1 MNKAT
6 DTYNWFMTALKSEIK
21 GRWSRRQKA
30 LAPEAGISA
39 SMLNDILSGRKEASF
54 STQVG
59 IANACGKTYPDLL
72 NFGRQLVEGEV
83 KAPTRTTVEVSPSI
97 AEKLSRLNQY
107 GWQAVD
113 IWLDGYLACMKHH
126 VSRQDKA
133 HHHQ

>member
-1 MNKAT
+1 MEHYTAKEVY
-6 DTYNWFMTALKSEIK
+6 DWFMTALKSEIK

-39 SMLNDILSGRKEASF
+39 SMLSDILSGRKEASF

-59 IANACGKTYPDLL
+59 IANACGKTYPDFL
-72 NFGRQLVEGEV
+72 NFGRNLIVGDVIE
-83 KAPTRTTVEVSPSI
+83 PSRTTVEVSPAI

-113 IWLDGYLACMKHH
+113 IWLDGYLACMKHQGE
-126 VSRQDKA
+126 RPEFA
-133 HHHQ
+133 